1 MKALGI
7 VRNIDHLGRVVVPK
21 EVRKIQGWDAN
32 TPMEMF
38 MDGNKLVIQEYRKDA
53 ENQEMITQLETAATL
68 TDNPA
73 VKAVLQSTIDF
84 IKKG

>member
-7 VRNIDHLGRVVVPK
+7 IRNIDQLGRIVVPK

-38 MDGNKLVIQEYRKDA
+38 MDGNKLVVQEYRKDA
-53 ENQEMITQLETAATL
+53 ENEEMIKQLETAATL

-73 VKAVLQSTIDF
+73 VKAVMQSTIDF

>member
-7 VRNIDHLGRVVVPK
+7 VRNIDQLGRLVVPM

-38 MDGNKLVIQEYRKDA
+38 IDGNKLVVQEYRKEA

>member
-7 VRNIDHLGRVVVPK
+7 VRNIDHLGRIVVPK

-38 MDGNKLVIQEYRKDA
+38 MDGNKLVIQEYRKDT
-53 ENQEMITQLETAATL
+53 ENQEMIKQLETAATL

>member
-7 VRNIDHLGRVVVPK
+7 VRNIDQLGRIVVPM

-38 MDGNKLVIQEYRKDA
+38 IDGNKLVVQEYRKEA
-53 ENQEMITQLETAATL
+53 ENQEMIKQLETAATL

-73 VKAVLQSTIDF
+73 VKAVMQSTIDF
-84 IKKG
+84 IKRG

>member
-7 VRNIDHLGRVVVPK
+7 IRKIDHLGRVVVPK
-21 EVRKIQGWDAN
+21 EVRRSQGWEDGQ
-32 TPMEMF
+32 PMEMF
-38 MDGNKLVIQEYRKDA
+38 MDGNKLVIQAYGKDA
-53 ENQEMITQLETAATL
+53 ESKELIGQLETATTL

-73 VKAVLQSTIDF
+73 VKAIMQNTIAF

>member
-7 VRNIDHLGRVVVPK
+7 VRNLDKLGRLVVPV
-21 EVRKIQGWDAN
+21 EVRKSQGWDAH

-38 MDGNKLVIQEYRKDA
+38 IDGDKLVVQEYRKDE
-53 ENQEMITQLETAATL
+53 ENQEMINQLETAATL

-73 VKAVLQSTIDF
+73 VKAVMQSTIDF
-84 IKKG
+84 IKRG

>member
-7 VRNIDHLGRVVVPK
+7 VRNIDQLGRLVVPM

-38 MDGNKLVIQEYRKDA
+38 IDGNKLVVQEYRKEA
-53 ENQEMITQLETAATL
+53 ENQEMIKQLETAITL

-73 VKAVLQSTIDF
+73 VKAVMQSTIDF